1 MLNEDLKKSRE
12 NGQHGD
18 SKTSS
23 NESDL
28 SLLLVLGISAIGGLI
43 AFCIIALVLSLCVKK
58 TRNRRN
64 RRVENPIE
72 QDAPILRRDRSTRRD
87 SKAGRLSLLANQ
99 VRSYEARLGQLEL
112 SVQENFD
119 QLSPG
124 LGRREQLFIQ
134 RSSETTRVR
143 KDDTLSSFKSR
154 RQTQRD
160 DMERVAQSKSK
171 KGDNTFASVTPS
183 NLRRTKGCED
193 LNVETIEMMP
203 LIAPRRASEY
213 LEASVS
219 DYQQDGF
226 PVSLETLG
234 ETVNVGSDG
243 YGV

>member
-1 MLNEDLKKSRE
+1 MPDEDLKKSRE
-12 NGQHGD
+12 NGQHSD

-23 NESDL
+23 KESDL
-28 SLLLVLGISAIGGLI
+28 SLLIVLGVSVIGGLI
-43 AFCIIALVLSLCVKK
+43 AFCIIVLVLRLCVKK
-58 TRNRRN
+58 TRS

-72 QDAPILRRDRSTRRD
+72 HDAPILRRDRSTHRD
-87 SKAGRLSLLANQ
+87 SSAGRLSLLANQ

-134 RSSETTRVR
+134 KSSETTRVR
-143 KDDTLSSFKSR
+143 KDGTLSSFQSR

-160 DMERVAQSKSK
+160 DMEKVAQSKSK
-171 KGDNTFASVTPS
+171 QGDTTFASVTPS

-193 LNVETIEMMP
+193 LNAETVEMMP
-203 LIAPRRASEY
+203 LLAPRRASEY

-226 PVSLETLG
+226 LVSLETLG

>member
-1 MLNEDLKKSRE
+1 MPDEDLKKSRE
-12 NGQHGD
+12 NGQHSD

-23 NESDL
+23 KESDL
-28 SLLLVLGISAIGGLI
+28 SLLIVLGVTVIGGLI
-43 AFCIIALVLSLCVKK
+43 AFCIIVLVLRLCVKK
-58 TRNRRN
+58 TRN

-134 RSSETTRVR
+134 KSSETTRVR
-143 KDDTLSSFKSR
+143 KDGTLSSFKSR

-160 DMERVAQSKSK
+160 DMEKVAQSKSK

-193 LNVETIEMMP
+193 LNAETVEMMP
-203 LIAPRRASEY
+203 LFAPRRASEY